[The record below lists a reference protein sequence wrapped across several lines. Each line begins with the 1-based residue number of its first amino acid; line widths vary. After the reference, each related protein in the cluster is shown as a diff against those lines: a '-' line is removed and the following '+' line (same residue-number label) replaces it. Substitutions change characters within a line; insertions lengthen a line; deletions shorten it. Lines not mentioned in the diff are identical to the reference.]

1 MNQFQPVMNTEP
13 RSFCLLSGGFFRGG
27 GESILGA
34 CLLICL
40 SLSFSVNGAA
50 VNRSSDADLL
60 ARGKQIDAFITER
73 LQREDVQPLRP
84 AEETVLLRRL
94 YLDLVGRIPTA
105 DEAGQYLTATN
116 PGKLGRLI
124 KDLLDSEGHV
134 SHEFNLWAD
143 LLRVQS
149 RMRNLPGH
157 PYVEWIQ
164 ESFRWNMP
172 YDEFVSNLITAEG
185 YLWDDGATGFYFRDA
200 GMELDHMANTFQV
213 FLGTQVVCA
222 QCHDHPYDSWT
233 QKQYYEQAAYIYGV
247 KTSDPKA
254 GRKFRE
260 LGNNKAREDID
271 PELKVAARR
280 MVRPLRS
287 RVFESRTPLKFPHD
301 YQYDDAEPKSAVS
314 PHPMFGDVK
323 RSHIEGSL
331 RHQYAAWM
339 TDPENP
345 RFATV
350 VANRY
355 WKRLMGVGLIE
366 PVDDLKD
373 SVEASHPELLKFLAD
388 TLVEIGFDLRK
399 FQAILCQTE
408 TYQRATLNRELDPDA
423 PFLFE
428 GRPLERMRAEQMWD
442 SVMALI
448 VPDLDERPGTVRT
461 DRNFVLARQM
471 QDKSLDEILAIVEKE
486 DALEKSIRSTQNKMN
501 QMQRRLRNLQRQ
513 KRKDQADEL
522 QDKLKDMREQIAS
535 YRAESMVSFDRER
548 DKEQDRWNGLPGQL
562 VRASAVQSPAPEGHF
577 LREFGQSDRET
588 IDASSDEASVPQ
600 ALMLLNGPVMDYLKN
615 GRAELASALKQ
626 AETPDAKLD
635 VLFMGFLTRKP
646 SVEEKE
652 WLLSEWNQHGNEAV
666 EKIAWMLLN
675 AREFS
680 FIQ

>member
-1 MNQFQPVMNTEP
+1 MNAPQ
-13 RSFCLLSGGFFRGG
+13 SHFCDPNK
-27 GESILGA
+27 SIVVKAKGLVFGA
-34 CLLICL
+34 LICL
-40 SLSFSVNGAA
+40 FASLACQVEGA
-50 VNRSSDADLL
+50 STGKSQDADLM
-60 ARGKQIDAFITER
+60 ARSRQIDAFISER
-73 LQREDVQPLRP
+73 LNHEQVQPLP
-84 AEETVLLRRL
+84 VADDSVLLRRL
-94 YLDLVGRIPTA
+94 YLDLIGRIPTT
-105 DEAGQYLTATN
+105 DEAYRYLNADRPEKWN
-116 PGKLGRLI
+116 SLI
-124 KDLLDSEGHV
+124 GELLTSEGHV
-134 SHEFNLWAD
+134 SHEFNHWAD

-164 ESFRWNMP
+164 ESFRKNMP

-247 KTSDPKA
+247 KTNDPKIN
-254 GRKFRE
+254 RKFRG
-260 LGNNKAREDID
+260 LGNNKMREDID

-280 MVRPLRS
+280 MVRPLRN
-287 RVFESRTPLKFPHD
+287 RVFESKTALKLPHD
-301 YQYDDAEPKSAVS
+301 YQYDDAAPKSAVS
-314 PHPMFGDVK
+314 PHPMFGDENL
-323 RSHIEGSL
+323 SQIDDSL

-373 SVEASHPELLKFLAD
+373 GVEASHPELMKFLAD
-388 TLVEIGFDLRK
+388 TLVEIDFDLRK
-399 FQAILCQTE
+399 FQTILCRTE
-408 TYQRATLNRELDPDA
+408 TYQRATLKRELDPDV

-461 DRNFVLARQM
+461 DRNFELARQM
-471 QDKSLDEILAIVEKE
+471 EDKSLDEILAIVEKE

-513 KRKDQADEL
+513 KRKGQADEL
-522 QDKLKDMREQIAS
+522 QGQLKDMREQIAS
-535 YRAESMVSFDRER
+535 YRAESMVYSSREQEV
-548 DKEQDRWNGLPGQL
+548 DQKSWSGLSGQL

-577 LREFGQSDRET
+577 LREFGQSDRQT
-588 IDASSDEASVPQ
+588 IDASNDEASVPQ
-600 ALMLLNGPVMDYLKN
+600 ALMLLNGPIMDYLKN
-615 GRAELASALKQ
+615 GRAELAHALKQ

-652 WLLSEWNQHGNEAV
+652 WLLSEWNQQGREAV
-666 EKIAWMLLN
+666 EKIAWILLN

>member
-1 MNQFQPVMNTEP
+1 MV
-13 RSFCLLSGGFFRGG
+13 LV
-27 GESILGA
+27 
-34 CLLICL
+34 CL
-40 SLSFSVNGAA
+40 SYIFNVNGAA
-50 VNRSSDADLL
+50 VELSDDADLM
-60 ARGKQIDAFITER
+60 ARSRQIDAFVHER
-73 LQREDVQPLRP
+73 LQREQVQPLPR

-94 YLDLVGRIPTA
+94 YLDLVGRIPTTE
-105 DEAGQYLTATN
+105 EASDYLNATG
-116 PGKLGRLI
+116 PDKRAHLI

-143 LLRVQS
+143 LLRIQS

-164 ESFRWNMP
+164 AAFRKNMP

-247 KTSDPKA
+247 KTNDPKA

-260 LGNNKAREDID
+260 LGNNKLREDID

-287 RVFESRTPLKFPHD
+287 RVFESKVALKLPHD
-301 YQYDDAEPKSAVS
+301 YPYDDASPKSAVS
-314 PHPMFGDVK
+314 PHPMFGEEKAALVDD
-323 RSHIEGSL
+323 SL

-339 TDPENP
+339 TDAENP

-373 SVEASHPELLKFLAD
+373 GVEASHPELMQFLAD
-388 TLVEIGFDLRK
+388 TLVEIDFDLRK

-408 TYQRATLNRELDPDA
+408 TYQRATLKGELDPDV

-428 GRPLERMRAEQMWD
+428 GRPLDRMRAEQMWD

-448 VPDLDERPGTVRT
+448 VPDLDERPGTVRA
-461 DRNFVLARQM
+461 DRNFELARQM
-471 QDKSLDEILAIVEKE
+471 EDKSLDEILAIVEKE
-486 DALEKSIRSTQNKMN
+486 DTLEKSIRSTQNKMN
-501 QMQRRLRNLQRQ
+501 QMQRRLKNLQRQ
-513 KRKDQADEL
+513 KRMGQVDEL
-522 QDKLKDMREQIAS
+522 QGKLKDMREQIVS
-535 YRAESMVSFDRER
+535 YRNESLVSSGQDQVV
-548 DKEQDRWNGLPGQL
+548 DQDRWKGLSGQL
-562 VRASAVQSPAPEGHF
+562 VRASEVPSPAPEGHF

-600 ALMLLNGPVMDYLKN
+600 ALMLLNGPIMDYLRN
-615 GRAELASALKQ
+615 GRAALASALKQ

-635 VLFMGFLTRKP
+635 LLFMGFLTRKP
-646 SVEEKE
+646 SIEERE
-652 WLLSEWNQHGNEAV
+652 WLLSEWNQDGKEAV

-675 AREFS
+675 AREFT